1 MFLNDRLNG
10 PRFRD
15 ETGGDGDGAGGA
27 SNTPTVEE
35 LQAQLDSMTGE
46 RDSLNGKVGELLS
59 ETKKAKQERRDADA
73 AANETAR
80 KKAEADG
87 NHEQLY
93 KSAMTENE
101 ALRTENTS
109 MRHANE
115 TKDVS
120 QAALKIAGELAEG
133 ENIGLLSEFIGKRL
147 KYAEDGVK
155 VTDDSGN
162 LTVSSLS
169 DLAKEI
175 AGSARFASLIKGNKS
190 SGGGAAGGSSGGGA
204 SKEMTRAEFNA
215 LDPVAQSKFS
225 KDGGKLVDQ

>member
-1 MFLNDRLNG
+1 MFLNNRLNG
-10 PRFRD
+10 PRFRE

-27 SNTPTVEE
+27 SNTPTLEE
-35 LQAQLDSMTGE
+35 VQAQLDSMTGE
-46 RDSLNGKVGELLS
+46 RDSLNGKVSELLS

-73 AANETAR
+73 AATAATR
-80 KKAEADG
+80 QQAEKDG

-93 KSAMTENE
+93 KSALSELESMTSQFND
-101 ALRTENTS
+101 

-115 TKDVS
+115 RKDVS

-155 VTDDSGN
+155 VTDENGG

-175 AGSARFASLIKGNKS
+175 AGSARFASLIKGNQS
-190 SGGGAAGGSSGGGA
+190 SGGGASGGSSGGGA
-204 SKEMTRAEFNA
+204 SKEMNRADFDA
-215 LDPVAQSKFS
+215 LDPVAKSKFM
-225 KDGGKLVDQ
+225 KDGGNLTN